1 MNLNELKR
9 LAGISES
16 EFNDFDVDRDDQLEA
31 NELTYDYVKDMVE
44 QEVAGGEDDLNRAL
58 GYVCKTLCDI
68 GYNPDVVNK
77 LIDRVGVELN
87 DDKDNLIETK
97 EPVYYSVFATDGGRW
112 FHQFDADNSEDA
124 KDEARS
130 LRDAGL
136 RVKIYVVPQS
146 QANWVEKDPNEFVK
160 SKLEQ

>member
-124 KDEARS
+124 KDEGGGNIRRRPPRSAKLRPTLWRSRRSARP
-130 LRDAGL
+130 RET
-136 RVKIYVVPQS
+136 RP
-146 QANWVEKDPNEFVK
+146 P
-160 SKLEQ
+160 